1 MACFDAWDIGACG
14 CSVPTFNVTFVL
26 HGCLTTPHNTAL
38 FSGFTIHVYDYSGGT
53 LLVSGTTGAGGSVVL
68 AIPGAPGAYYYVTV
82 PAYNA
87 RWTNFGASLF
97 LYPATFGIAL
107 PTNTASYVCCSNID
121 IPIHK
126 ALSYT
131 DANGTAT
138 ITFTSACNTQNF
150 KYASP
155 AISPINPSCNA
166 TTGATAILRQ
176 ISQSGANTLS
186 VNRTWYG
193 ILHSGSPGYCYCDY
207 SGLCGGGGTGLEMS
221 QTYLIT
227 SIAVPLTFTVA
238 LTLTTNPAGYPPDP
252 MVTLGQSIS
261 VTVSE

>member
-1 MACFDAWDIGACG
+1 MACFDTWDIGACG
-14 CSVPTFNVTFVL
+14 CSVPTFNVTFKPR
-26 HGCLTTPHNTAL
+26 GCLSTPNNASI
-38 FSGFTIHVYDYSGGT
+38 FSGITVNVYNYSGGT
-53 LLVSGTTGAGGSVVL
+53 LLVSGTTSGSGSVTL
-68 AIPGAPGAYYYVTV
+68 AVPGTPGTYYVTV
-82 PAYNA
+82 PAPNA
-87 RWTNFGASLF
+87 RWTNYGANLSL
-97 LYPATFGIAL
+97 TSGGITAIAM
-107 PTNTASYVCCSNID
+107 PTNTTSYVCCSNID

-131 DANGTAT
+131 DANGTTT

-155 AISPINPSCNA
+155 AISPVNPSCNA

-193 ILHSGSPGYCYCDY
+193 IKYGGGYCYCDY
-207 SGLCGGGGTGLEMS
+207 AGLCGGGGNGLEVS

-227 SIAVPLTFTVA
+227 SMAVPLTFTVA

-252 MVTLGQSIS
+252 MVTLGQSIN